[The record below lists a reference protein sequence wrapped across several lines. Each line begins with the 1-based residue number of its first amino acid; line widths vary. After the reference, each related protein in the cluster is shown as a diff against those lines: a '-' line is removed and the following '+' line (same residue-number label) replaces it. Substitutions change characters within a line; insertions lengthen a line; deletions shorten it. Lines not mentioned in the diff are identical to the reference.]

1 MDKIKNYLIA
11 LLTGLLA
18 LTLFT
23 QPAQSAATKSYDSVK
38 LAQYSACLVLN
49 SDDYTWDGVLNFC
62 SSYKPK

>member
-23 QPAQSAATKSYDSVK
+23 QPAQSAATKSYDAVK

-49 SDDYTWDGVLNFC
+49 SDDYNWDGVLYFC